1 MPGTLRCRHSHAI
14 TSTLCTA
21 RNPDVHMTKASDLF
35 VAALEAEGVEIVFGI
50 PGEENLDLL
59 ESLRTSKIRLVLTRH
74 EQAAGFMAATWGR
87 LTGRAGVCLSTLG
100 PGATNLVTAAAYAQL
115 GAMPMLMITGQKPI
129 RSSRQGHFQIV
140 DVVDTL
146 RPLTKY
152 TRQLV
157 AAESIPARVREAF
170 RRAEEERPGAVHL
183 ELPQDI
189 AGDDTAAA
197 LIAASYS
204 RRPVAEEKAIARAAE
219 AIAQAKHPLL
229 MIGAGANRKTV
240 AEALCR
246 LIGKLRIPFFT
257 TQMGKGVLD
266 ETDPLWLGNAAL
278 SDGDFVHRAI
288 DAADCIVNIGH
299 DVIEKPPFFMR
310 EGRRTVIHVN
320 YAGAEVDAVYFP
332 QIEVVGDIA
341 NAVWRLT
348 ESLSPQPH
356 WDFAFFDRVRE
367 ALLANLSERAG
378 DDRFPMVVPRVVA
391 DVATA
396 LAPDDI
402 VCLDN
407 GLYKL
412 WFARNFRA
420 RRQNALLLDNALA
433 TMGAGLPSAIA
444 ARLVHPGRRVVA
456 VCGDGGFMM
465 NSQELET
472 AVRLGIDL
480 TVLVLRD
487 DAYGMIKWKQKH
499 EEYPNFGMDLGNPD
513 FVKYAESYGARGHRP
528 ATAAEF
534 LPLLQRA
541 LDTPGVDLID
551 VAVDYGDDDRILH
564 EDIPR
569 LSAAVR

>member
-1 MPGTLRCRHSHAI
+1 M
-14 TSTLCTA
+14 
-21 RNPDVHMTKASDLF
+21 KASDLF
-35 VAALEAEGVEIVFGI
+35 VAALEAEGVEYVFGI

-59 ESLRTSKIRLVLTRH
+59 ESLRTSGIRLVLTRH
-74 EQAAGFMAATWGR
+74 EQAAGFMAATYGR
-87 LTGRAGVCLSTLG
+87 LTGKAGVCLSTLG

-129 RSSRQGHFQIV
+129 KSSRQGHFQIV
-140 DVVDTL
+140 DVVDTM

-152 TRQLV
+152 TRQIV
-157 AAESIPARVREAF
+157 SADAIPARLREAF
-170 RRAEEERPGAVHL
+170 RRAEEERPGATHL

-189 AGDDTAAA
+189 AGDETSAR
-197 LIAASYS
+197 LIPASYS
-204 RRPVAEEKAIARAAE
+204 RRPVADGKAIDRAVEAIARSR
-219 AIAQAKHPLL
+219 HPLL
-229 MIGAGANRKTV
+229 MIGAGANRKTT
-240 AEALCR
+240 AHQLRALIDQ
-246 LIGKLRIPFFT
+246 LGIPFFT
-257 TQMGKGVLD
+257 TQMGKGVID
-266 ETDPLWLGNAAL
+266 ELHPLWLGNAAL
-278 SDGDFVHRAI
+278 SDNDFVHRAI

-341 NAVWRLT
+341 NTVWQLG
-348 ESLSPQPH
+348 EHLQPQAH

-367 ALLANLSERAG
+367 ALLANLAERTQ
-378 DDRFPMVVPRVVA
+378 DDRFPLVPQRLVA
-391 DVATA
+391 DVRAA
-396 LAPDDI
+396 MGARDV

-412 WFARNFRA
+412 WFARGYRCREPNT
-420 RRQNALLLDNALA
+420 LLLDNALA

-444 ARLVHPGRRVVA
+444 ARIVCPDRKVLA

-472 AVRLGIDL
+472 AVRLGLDL

-487 DAYGMIKWKQKH
+487 DAYGMIKWKQAH
-499 EEYPNFGMDLGNPD
+499 ERYPSFGMDLGNPD
-513 FVKYAESYGARGHRP
+513 FVAYAQSYGARGHRP
-528 ATAAEF
+528 DSADAF
-534 LPLLQRA
+534 GPMLRRA
-541 LDTPGVDLID
+541 LDTPGVDVIE
-551 VAVDYGDDDRILH
+551 VPIDYGDDDRLLN

-569 LSAAVR
+569 LSAAVT